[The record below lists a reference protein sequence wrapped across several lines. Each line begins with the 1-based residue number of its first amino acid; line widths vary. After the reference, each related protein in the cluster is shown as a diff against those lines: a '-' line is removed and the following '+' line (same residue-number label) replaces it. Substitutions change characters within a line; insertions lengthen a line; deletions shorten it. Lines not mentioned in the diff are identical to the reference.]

1 MYKIKNRVAPSDLT
15 SLFSRN
21 TYHPLDYNLRNR
33 IVFVT
38 LSRLTTLFANSFV
51 PSAIDSWNS
60 LPEQLR
66 NSPSIGS
73 FKRELSN
80 SFFQTTEVPSYYC
93 NGSRVNSVIHARLRN
108 NCSDLKS
115 DLYLSHVF
123 ETNKYELCNE
133 TEDVEHYFFKC
144 LKYSVQRVKLFR
156 STHSMHP
163 LNSNLLVYGDPWYS
177 IERNISI
184 VAAVHQFIQSTKS
197 FNK

>member
-1 MYKIKNRVAPSDLT
+1 MVPSDLT

-21 TYHPLDYNLRNR
+21 TDHPLGYNLRNR
-33 IVFVT
+33 NDLVT
-38 LSRLTTLFANSFV
+38 LPRRTTLFANSIV
-51 PSAIDSWNS
+51 PSAIDSWIS
-60 LPEQLR
+60 LPEQIR
-66 NSPSIGS
+66 NSLSIGS
-73 FKRELSN
+73 FKRDFSN
-80 SFFQTTEVPSYYC
+80 SLFQTTEVPSYYC
-93 NGSRVNSVIHARLRN
+93 NGTRVNSVIHARLRN

-163 LNSNLLVYGDPWYS
+163 LNSNLLVYGDPRYS

-184 VAAVHQFIQSTKS
+184 VAAVHQFIQSMKR